1 MPSEPLHLEVMD
13 ELGALSTEW
22 DDVVSLMERPSPF
35 LRSWWLDGA
44 AAGTPAIVVVR
55 RGGVLIGGAAFEL
68 DRLGRGPVSVERV
81 RCLGQ
86 GPLAPDHLDV
96 VAAPTD
102 VADVL
107 DAVLAWLR
115 GSGPRV
121 VDLDGLAD
129 GGALAGSL
137 RDHVASRTA
146 APFASLTGGIDGYL
160 AARPGKLRSTIGR
173 TARRLEREGSTMT
186 TVTGPATSADE
197 ADGVRA
203 EAERALRDLHRLH
216 DQRWSDESGFLDAW
230 DRFVAVATAGIERGE
245 VRIHEV
251 TSAAGEVVATELD
264 LVLGDIVAF
273 YQAGRRTER
282 EWRGAGTALRAWIL
296 RNAADS
302 GAAEYDLLRGDE
314 PYKADWSTG
323 RRDLVRVRLGVGRS
337 GRVVHAAGSA
347 WRRCA
352 PHVHALAQRLRR
364 GGSGLNA
371 P

>member
-1 MPSEPLHLEVMD
+1 MPSEPLHLEVVG
-13 ELGALSTEW
+13 ELGALSTDW
-22 DDVVSLMERPSPF
+22 DDVVERMEQPSPF

-44 AAGTPAIVVVR
+44 AAGTPAIVVVH
-55 RGGVLIGGAAFEL
+55 RGSSLIGGAAFEL
-68 DRLGRGPVSVERV
+68 DRLGRGPITVERV

-96 VAAPTD
+96 VAAPAD

-137 RDHVASRTA
+137 SDHVASRTA

-173 TARRLEREGSTMT
+173 TTRRLEREGSTLT
-186 TVTGPATSADE
+186 TVTGPAASADE
-197 ADGVRA
+197 ADIVRA

-230 DRFVAVATAGIERGE
+230 DRFVAVATTGIERGE

-251 TSAAGEVVATELD
+251 TTAGGEVVATELD
-264 LVLGDIVAF
+264 LVLGDVVAF

-314 PYKADWSTG
+314 PYKADWAG
-323 RRDLVRVRLGVGRS
+323 ARREVVRVRFGVGPL
-337 GRVVHAAGSA
+337 GRAVATGADLWRRARQTATISRRAAG
-347 WRRCA
+347 R
-352 PHVHALAQRLRR
+352 
-364 GGSGLNA
+364 
-371 P
+371 